1 MATSLAYAWNMSQI
15 LNQEMQMNIQPEQ
28 ND

>member
-1 MATSLAYAWNMSQI
+1 MATGRAYAWNTSQI
-15 LNQEMQMNIQPEQ
+15 LNQEMQMNIQQEQ